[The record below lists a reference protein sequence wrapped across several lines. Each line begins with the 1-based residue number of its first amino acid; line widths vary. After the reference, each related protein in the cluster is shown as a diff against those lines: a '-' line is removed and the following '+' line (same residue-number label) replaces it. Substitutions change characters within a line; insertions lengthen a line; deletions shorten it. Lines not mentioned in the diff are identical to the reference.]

1 MEFTTDI
8 LLNKDNLKQILQ
20 TDKYDPFLKDK
31 ARGIALST
39 YNNNIFIKSQINFTN
54 HCKNDCYYCNLMK
67 SNTTIQRYRLDTD
80 EILNYCQ
87 KSTNLGLNSILLQGG
102 DDGFYSNGKI
112 VEIIKAIKHKFPQT
126 TLTLSIG
133 ERSYDAYKSFYNAG
147 ADSYL
152 LRHKTCTLEHYAKL
166 HPEEMSLFTRL
177 NCLKNI
183 KQIGFKAGCGIMV
196 GSPYQTTDNLADDI
210 LYVYDYEP
218 EIIEVRPFIPE
229 KDTVFQDSKVYNIDI
244 TLRIIAIMRIL
255 LPNALI
261 SSPLGLFKN
270 TREDAIL
277 YGANVIMY
285 NICNHSNIIK
295 QNKKKQ
301 PESLQQLKNHINN
314 IGYNL
319 V

>member
-1 MEFTTDI
+1 
-8 LLNKDNLKQILQ
+8 
-20 TDKYDPFLKDK
+20 
-31 ARGIALST
+31 
-39 YNNNIFIKSQINFTN
+39 
-54 HCKNDCYYCNLMK
+54 
-67 SNTTIQRYRLDTD
+67 
-80 EILNYCQ
+80 
-87 KSTNLGLNSILLQGG
+87 
-102 DDGFYSNGKI
+102 
-112 VEIIKAIKHKFPQT
+112 
-126 TLTLSIG
+126 
-133 ERSYDAYKSFYNAG
+133 
-147 ADSYL
+147 
-152 LRHKTCTLEHYAKL
+152 
-166 HPEEMSLFTRL
+166 
-177 NCLKNI
+177 
-183 KQIGFKAGCGIMV
+183 MV

-218 EIIEVRPFIPE
+218 EIIEIRPFIPE
-229 KDTVFQDSKVYNIDI
+229 KDTVFQDSKVCNIDI